1 MFSQIS
7 VFSENTEYAMPAERG
22 FIVAA
27 GHRRSNARGPTP
39 PASSSAAYRFP
50 ALDFPLRAGEVPIRL
65 RRQGAIA
72 CGFRGNADTD
82 SGPLWTSFHDC
93 GQLMMTA
100 QARPVVRNP
109 WNFDQRL
116 GAASRHGI
124 QPIWADVRLNRLK
137 PWNRTPDHRLQ
148 EFNRQLALAVAS
160 PAAKAHAPPRSRLAD
175 VAARPAS
182 RMIPT
187 VPEPGRSPEDPAGAS
202 SARPLPVLAS
212 RPIDHDQNATAATMQ
227 MAEKKPCAHCPR
239 HQP

>member
-1 MFSQIS
+1 MPCLPKGALLSQPGTVGATQGDPRPPLHPALRI
-7 VFSENTEYAMPAERG
+7 VF
-22 FIVAA
+22 
-27 GHRRSNARGPTP
+27 RRWIFPYGQEKYQSGCGGRVRLRAD
-39 PASSSAAYRFP
+39 SAAMRTQIP
-50 ALDFPLRAGEVPIRL
+50 GH
-65 RRQGAIA
+65 
-72 CGFRGNADTD
+72 CGHHSD
-82 SGPLWTSFHDC
+82 DC

-124 QPIWADVRLNRLK
+124 QPIWADVRLNQLK